1 MNKPTPKKPK
11 LMVRLRQA
19 LRVRHYSYATEKTY
33 VHWVLDFIR
42 FHKITH
48 PKEMAEPEVS
58 AYLTHLASKRNV
70 AASTQKQALCAIV
83 FLYKHVL
90 EQPLGEIGPYAWS
103 KKPRKLPVVLTREEV
118 QDVLERIDGPQQL
131 IARLMYGTGMRIS
144 EALRVR
150 VHDMDFNRGII
161 TIRDAKGF
169 KDRTAGLPE
178 CLKDDLTQ
186 QLQHA
191 AKVHRQD
198 LDEGYGAVALPCA
211 LARKYRNAEREWGW
225 QYVFPFWNRSVDPRS
240 GVIRRHH
247 IYPDTVQRAIR
258 NAARETG
265 IAKHVKSHTMRH
277 SFATHL
283 LESGTDIRTIQVLLG
298 HKHVETTM
306 IYTHVVKKGPLGVA
320 SPLDAMPRPATPA
333 ARTAPDTPKE
343 QAAEPL
349 RYPTWLHVAKKAAVF
364 LAAVFLPW
372 RTRM

>member
-33 VHWVLDFIR
+33 VHWVLDYIR

-90 EQPLGEIGPYAWS
+90 EQPL
-103 KKPRKLPVVLTREEV
+103 
-118 QDVLERIDGPQQL
+118 
-131 IARLMYGTGMRIS
+131 
-144 EALRVR
+144 
-150 VHDMDFNRGII
+150 
-161 TIRDAKGF
+161 
-169 KDRTAGLPE
+169 
-178 CLKDDLTQ
+178 
-186 QLQHA
+186 
-191 AKVHRQD
+191 
-198 LDEGYGAVALPCA
+198 
-211 LARKYRNAEREWGW
+211 
-225 QYVFPFWNRSVDPRS
+225 
-240 GVIRRHH
+240 
-247 IYPDTVQRAIR
+247 
-258 NAARETG
+258 
-265 IAKHVKSHTMRH
+265 
-277 SFATHL
+277 
-283 LESGTDIRTIQVLLG
+283 
-298 HKHVETTM
+298 
-306 IYTHVVKKGPLGVA
+306 VKKGPLGVA
-320 SPLDAMPRPATPA
+320 SPLDAMPRPAAPA
-333 ARTAPDTPKE
+333 AQTAPDTPKE